1 MLKTLAA
8 ASFSFE
14 ANKTSHRNLLSAA
27 HCMQQKQI
35 FPAEQNTA
43 EAMTKTLTLAKLIV
57 NLQTT

>member
-43 EAMTKTLTLAKLIV
+43 EAMTKTLTC
-57 NLQTT
+57 QTNS